1 MERNLAGSRNQL
13 SADEFLPG
21 PAEGVSRAA
30 DSGGATPHCPGRAEL
45 KVRCKMTELLLQSR
59 AIEDQTRVRFRE
71 QEGPLWEALK
81 TITQT
86 CFALWSERSDSEWNA
101 FVQEATAIKE
111 RCGREGAELVFS
123 ALKNPL
129 PARAIARVL
138 QLGHNFLR
146 TLDVCLEALLRY
158 PAQKDVTRKPVTTE
172 IEIDWAVG
180 GICEWLCAAP
190 YAFERGEPG
199 WKPLQALAHVHRHY
213 STDRNAR
220 SQISHKQIA
229 NIFLLK
235 DTTVAELERRGLAQL
250 RADLTSD
257 SGIDSEPFGAADE

>member
-1 MERNLAGSRNQL
+1 MERNQEGSMNQL
-13 SADEFLPG
+13 SADECLPG
-21 PAEGVSRAA
+21 PAKGDSR
-30 DSGGATPHCPGRAEL
+30 DGDPGGLTPRCSDRAEL
-45 KVRCKMTELLLQSR
+45 KVRCKMTERLLQSR
-59 AIEDQTRVRFRE
+59 SIEDQTRVRFRE
-71 QEGPLWEALK
+71 EEVPLWEALK
-81 TITQT
+81 AVTQT
-86 CFALWSERSDSEWNA
+86 CFALWSERSQSERA
-101 FVQEATAIKE
+101 ALVQEVTAIKE

-129 PARAIARVL
+129 QAKAIARVL

-158 PAQKDVTRKPVTTE
+158 PAQKEVTRKPVATE

-180 GICEWLCAAP
+180 GICEWLCAPP
-190 YAFERGEPG
+190 YAFEHGDSGR
-199 WKPLQALAHVHRHY
+199 KPHQPLAHVDRPY

-250 RADLTSD
+250 RADLTPD
-257 SGIDSEPFGAADE
+257 